1 MPPGSTVVSPP
12 ATALVLSGAVAKGA
26 FQAGVLEQIASAR
39 IPIARIVA
47 ASAGAMNG
55 AAFAAGVRYGR
66 IDLAADVI
74 IETWLRDATWLRF
87 LRPSL
92 VGLLRGGVS
101 STRAVA
107 DVVLDGLARIAPTSP
122 LPAPVAD
129 IALQMVVAP
138 LLGTS
143 SARGSEMAIEGD
155 TTFEY
160 VTGFEGAAFDSDE
173 GRRRLVTA
181 VTASAAF
188 PLLFAPVEIEGLGPC
203 VDGGAVNNAPVSVG
217 LDSPEV
223 TRVIVVTDSPR
234 RVRDDEPPRG
244 LDIVGRLAEML
255 VNERL
260 FRDLA
265 QSRKANEKLARIEG
279 LADKWGLSPEQR
291 AELVAALGWRAVE
304 LVQIRPERPL
314 DGTAFS
320 GLHDR
325 DLRARYIDQGR
336 EAAARV
342 LERL

>member
-1 MPPGSTVVSPP
+1 MTAPPP
-12 ATALVLSGAVAKGA
+12 TALVLSGAVAKGA
-26 FQAGVLEQIASAR
+26 FQAGVLEELAR
-39 IPIARIVA
+39 ARMPIARIVA

-55 AAFAAGVRYGR
+55 AAFAAGLRFGR
-66 IDLAADVI
+66 VELAAEVI
-74 IETWLRDATWLRF
+74 VETWLRDATWLRF

-107 DVVLDGLARIAPTSP
+107 DVVRDGLTRIAPTSP

-129 IALQMVVAP
+129 IALQLVVAP

-143 SARGSEMAIEGD
+143 SARGSRAAIEGD

-160 VTGFEGAAFDSDE
+160 VTEFGGASFDSAE
-173 GRRRLVTA
+173 GRHRLVTA

-188 PLLFAPVEIEGLGPC
+188 PLLFSPVEVEGVGLC
-203 VDGGAVNNAPVSVG
+203 VDGGAVNNAPVSYG

-234 RVRDDEPPRG
+234 RLHDDEPPRG
-244 LDIVGRLAEML
+244 LDIIGRLAEML

-265 QSRKANEKLARIEG
+265 QSQKANEKLARIQA
-279 LADKWGLSPEQR
+279 LADQWGLSLEQR
-291 AELVAALGWRAVE
+291 AELERAIGWRAVD
-304 LVQIRPERPL
+304 LVQIRPDRPL
-314 DGTAFS
+314 EGTSFS

-325 DLRARYIDQGR
+325 NLRARYIEQGR
-336 EAAARV
+336 IAAARV
-342 LERL
+342 LDRL